1 MSTVLIID
9 DDSTIQDVAEAI
21 LTRKGYTI
29 LKALDTVQAEEFLSS
44 MPIDLILLDIV
55 LPGQGGLEYL
65 MDLRKRYSSIS
76 VIIMSG
82 KVRTDLSPVKKLVQQ
97 FGAECILSKPFT
109 AEELTNA
116 VNAAVKKRYNQ

>member
-1 MSTVLIID
+1 MIID

-82 KVRTDLSPVKKLVQQ
+82 KVRTDLLPVKKLVQQ

-109 AEELTNA
+109 AEELTKA
-116 VNAAVKKRYNQ
+116 VNSAVKNRCNQ